1 MSVKND
7 YICGTCKYWNCDE
20 CYCQARGEYEIYE
33 EDTCDNWTPEVE
45 LLTEEEAKAIKG
57 DYDAHIKMVEGEII

>member
-1 MSVKND
+1 MEDKM
-7 YICGTCKYWNCDE
+7 ICEFCVHYDCDN
-20 CYCQARGEYEIYE
+20 CYCQARGEFEIYE